1 MDSMTVRQSAT
12 LLVDAPDARGQVAE
26 VAGFLYRNG
35 ANILEADQHRDDMS
49 GRFFMRVEWD
59 QDGFRLDP
67 AEFASVFGREVAER
81 FRMTWR
87 VEYSTRPLRIALF
100 VSKQLH
106 CLTDL
111 LHRRQTGEMPGDFRL
126 VVSNHTEAASLAGFH
141 GMPFHHIEMLPGG
154 KDEAE
159 RRQLELLEG
168 ERIDLIVLA
177 RYMQVLSPSFVDR
190 WPRRIINVH
199 HSFLPAF
206 SGAKAYHAAFE
217 RGVKLIGATAH
228 YVTEVLD
235 DGPIIEQ
242 EVLRVSHRDQL
253 EHFIEK
259 GRDAERLVLS
269 RAVRWH
275 LEHRVLVSGNKT
287 VVFG

>member
-1 MDSMTVRQSAT
+1 MKLMSTRNSAI

-35 ANILEADQHRDDMS
+35 ANILEADQHRDDLS
-49 GRFFMRVEWD
+49 ARFFMRVEWAL
-59 QDGFRLDP
+59 DGFRLEP

-87 VEYSTRPLRIALF
+87 VEYSARPLRVAVF

-126 VVSNHTEAASLAGFH
+126 VVSNHPDAAPLAGFH
-141 GMPFHHIEMLPGG
+141 GLPFHHIAVTPDG

-159 RRQLELLEG
+159 RRQMELLEA
-168 ERIDLIVLA
+168 ERIDLVVLA
-177 RYMQVLSPSFVDR
+177 RYMQVLSPGFVDR

-206 SGAKAYHAAFE
+206 SGARPYHAAFE

-228 YVTEVLD
+228 YVTEILD

-242 EVLRVSHRDQL
+242 EVLRVTHRDQL
-253 EHFIEK
+253 EDFIEK

-275 LEHRVLVSGNKT
+275 LEHRVLVSGHKT

>member
-1 MDSMTVRQSAT
+1 MPVRSSAI

-35 ANILEADQHRDDMS
+35 ANILEADQHRDDLS
-49 GRFFMRVEWD
+49 GRFFMRVEWALE
-59 QDGFRLDP
+59 GFRLEP

-87 VEYSTRPLRIALF
+87 VEYSSRPLRVAIF

-111 LHRRQTGEMPGDFRL
+111 LHRRQTCEIPGDFRM
-126 VVSNHTEAASLAGFH
+126 VVSNHPDAAALAGFYDL
-141 GMPFHHIEMLPGG
+141 PFHHIAVPKGD
-154 KDEAE
+154 KREAE
-159 RRQLELLEG
+159 RRQLELLES
-168 ERIDLIVLA
+168 ERVDLVVLA
-177 RYMQVLSPSFVDR
+177 RYMQVLTAGFVDR
-190 WPRRIINVH
+190 YPRRIINVH

-206 SGAKAYHAAFE
+206 SGARPYHAAFE

-242 EVLRVSHRDQL
+242 EVLRVTHRDQL
-253 EHFIEK
+253 EDFVEK

>member
-1 MDSMTVRQSAT
+1 MPVRNSAI

-35 ANILEADQHRDDMS
+35 ANILEADQHRDDLS
-49 GRFFMRVEWD
+49 GRFFMRVEWAME
-59 QDGFRLDP
+59 GFRLEP

-87 VEYSTRPLRIALF
+87 VEYSSRPLRVAIF
-100 VSKQLH
+100 VSKQIH

-111 LHRRQTGEMPGDFRL
+111 LHRRQTGEMPGDFRM
-126 VVSNHTEAASLAGFH
+126 VVSNHPDAAALAGFH
-141 GMPFHHIEMLPGG
+141 DLPFHHIAVPKDG
-154 KDEAE
+154 KHEAE
-159 RRQLELLEG
+159 RRQLELLEA
-168 ERIDLIVLA
+168 ERVDLVVLA
-177 RYMQVLSPSFVDR
+177 RYMQVLSPGFVER
-190 WPRRIINVH
+190 WPRRVINVH

-206 SGAKAYHAAFE
+206 SGAKPYHAAFE

-242 EVLRVSHRDQL
+242 EVLRVTHRDQL
-253 EHFIEK
+253 EDFVEK